1 MIRFTRSLATRLRR
15 AAFPAPR
22 PQVAAAPTDAWGR
35 FLAALVVAHAPAE
48 VVRERELAEE
58 NLRLA
63 VTLLGQHGRRAL
75 AHVLAACDGEVDTA
89 TLPVQ
94 IALEVAEVAGLA
106 V

>member
-22 PQVAAAPTDAWGR
+22 PLVATAPTDAWGR
-35 FLAALVVAHAPAE
+35 FLAALAVADAPPH

-63 VTLLGQHGRRAL
+63 VTLLGQHGRSDAGARA
-75 AHVLAACDGEVDTA
+75 GRM
-89 TLPVQ
+89 
-94 IALEVAEVAGLA
+94 
-106 V
+106 

>member
-1 MIRFTRSLATRLRR
+1 MIRFSRLLATRLRR

-22 PQVAAAPTDAWGR
+22 PLVATAPTDAWGR
-35 FLAALVVAHAPAE
+35 FQAALSVADAPTN

-63 VTLLGQHGRRAL
+63 VTLLGQQGIRAL
-75 AHVLAACDGEVDTA
+75 PHVLAACDGEVESA
-89 TLPVQ
+89 TLPVRV
-94 IALEVAEVAGLA
+94 ALALAESVGLA